1 MTFYRAFV
9 LISYG
14 SVALTATLVV
24 VLRCCWRRSKA
35 LQEP

>member
-14 SVALTATLVV
+14 SVALTTTLVV
-24 VLRCCWRRSKA
+24 VLRYCWRRRKP

>member
-14 SVALTATLVV
+14 SAALTTVLVL
-24 VLRCCWRRSKA
+24 VLRYCWRRSKQ
-35 LQEP
+35 LREP

>member
-9 LISYG
+9 LISYA
-14 SVALTATLVV
+14 SVALTATLVL
-24 VLRCCWRRSKA
+24 VLRYCWRRSKP